1 MVKYTQTD
9 GKSQR
14 IVSMFH
20 HFVGLAFEELKCICL
35 WHSFG
40 NILAQKLNLT
50 YYLVLPRFHVWH
62 HQQGVYYGIHVWYK
76 RKSSRIKPLLI

>member
-9 GKSQR
+9 GKSRR

-20 HFVGLAFEELKCICL
+20 HFVGLAFEELNCICL
-35 WHSFG
+35 WHSFV

-50 YYLVLPRFHVWH
+50 Y
-62 HQQGVYYGIHVWYK
+62 
-76 RKSSRIKPLLI
+76 